1 MRKLIF
7 VFTICL
13 LLLTL
18 SLILFDKYQ
27 DNDKEEV
34 TYSIKSSYAYLSN
47 NNETIFD
54 VRLYTSSKNSL
65 IKYAAS
71 SNANIHDKSNDTIV
85 DVEVIDVYQISNTTY
100 SDENYYEYCLEL
112 KVMINELNINDA
124 YLTLNFTNKAYT
136 FYLGSIDIKEN
147 VYKDNEL
154 KIVDLYGVSNKD
166 NISLAGIVVTIS
178 NQSDQNIKIS
188 DIIIGDDFDV
198 ILDTNYITEVKES
211 VFVEDYLNGDIDND
225 NDGYIEIEA
234 NSRKTFILPI
244 KYLNE
249 YYLYNCYLII
259 YGDDFT
265 YLLSNYNYINS
276 NDLEGLKEY
285 LFKGMIYDI

>member
-7 VFTICL
+7 VFTMCI

-18 SLILFDKYQ
+18 ALVLFDKYK
-27 DNDKEEV
+27 DEDKEEV
-34 TYSIKSSYAYLSN
+34 AYSIKSSYAYLSN
-47 NNETIFD
+47 NGEVNFD
-54 VRLYTSSKNSL
+54 VKVYTNHKNSL
-65 IKYAAS
+65 LKYARS
-71 SNANIHDKSNDTIV
+71 SIANIHNKSKDIVVNATIL
-85 DVEVIDVYQISNTTY
+85 DVYQISNTTY

-136 FYLGSIDIKEN
+136 FYLGGIDIKEN
-147 VYKDNEL
+147 IYKDNEL
-154 KIVDLYGVSNKD
+154 KIVDLYGVSSKD
-166 NISLAGIVVTIS
+166 DISLAGIVVTI
-178 NQSDQNIKIS
+178 NNESDQSIKIT
-188 DIIIGDDFDV
+188 DISIGDDFNV
-198 ILDTNYITEVKES
+198 ILDTKYITEVKES
-211 VFVEDYLNGDIDND
+211 VFVEDYLTFDINND
-225 NDGYIEIEA
+225 NYILIEA
-234 NSRKTFILPI
+234 NSRQTFILPI
-244 KYLNE
+244 KYLND

-276 NDLEGLKEY
+276 NDLEGLEDY

>member
-34 TYSIKSSYAYLSN
+34 TYSLKSSYAYLSN

-85 DVEVIDVYQISNTTY
+85 DVEVIDVYQMSNTTY
-100 SDENYYEYCLEL
+100 SGKNFYEYSLSL
-112 KVMINELNINDA
+112 KVKVNELNINDA
-124 YLTLNFTNKAYT
+124 YLTLNFTNQAYT
-136 FYLGSIDIKEN
+136 FYLGCIDIKEN
-147 VYKDNEL
+147 IYKGNEL
-154 KIVDLYGVSNKD
+154 KIVDLYGVSSKD
-166 NISLAGIVVTIS
+166 NISLAGIVMTIS
-178 NQSDQNIKIS
+178 NQSDQSIKIT
-188 DIIIGDDFDV
+188 DISIGDDFNV
-198 ILDTNYITEVKES
+198 ILDTKYITEVKES
-211 VFVEDYLNGDIDND
+211 VFVEDYLNGDID

-276 NDLEGLKEY
+276 NDLEGLEKY

>member
-7 VFTICL
+7 VFTMCI

-18 SLILFDKYQ
+18 ALVLFDKYK
-27 DNDKEEV
+27 DEDKEEV
-34 TYSIKSSYAYLSN
+34 AYSIKSSYAYLSN
-47 NNETIFD
+47 NGEANFD
-54 VRLYTSSKNSL
+54 VKVYTNHKNSL
-65 IKYAAS
+65 LKYAHS
-71 SNANIHDKSNDTIV
+71 SIANIHNKSKDIVVNATIL
-85 DVEVIDVYQISNTTY
+85 DVYQISNTTY

-136 FYLGSIDIKEN
+136 FYLGGIDIKEN
-147 VYKDNEL
+147 IYKDNEL
-154 KIVDLYGVSNKD
+154 KIVDLYGVSSKD
-166 NISLAGIVVTIS
+166 DISLAGIVVTI
-178 NQSDQNIKIS
+178 NNESDQSIKIT
-188 DIIIGDDFDV
+188 DISIGDDFDV
-198 ILDTNYITEVKES
+198 ILDTKYITEVKES
-211 VFVEDYLNGDIDND
+211 VFVEDYLTFDINND
-225 NDGYIEIEA
+225 DHILIAG
-234 NSRKTFILPI
+234 NSRQTFILPI
-244 KYLNE
+244 KYLND

-276 NDLEGLKEY
+276 NDLEGLEDY

>member
-71 SNANIHDKSNDTIV
+71 SNANIHDNSNDTIV

-124 YLTLNFTNKAYT
+124 YLTFNFTNKAYT

-147 VYKDNEL
+147 IYKDNEL
-154 KIVDLYGVSNKD
+154 KIVDLYGVSSKD
-166 NISLAGIVVTIS
+166 DISLAGIVLTI
-178 NQSDQNIKIS
+178 NNESDQSIKIT
-188 DIIIGDDFDV
+188 DISIGDDFDV
-198 ILDTNYITEVKES
+198 ILDTKYITEVKES
-211 VFVEDYLNGDIDND
+211 VFVEDYLTFDINND
-225 NDGYIEIEA
+225 DHILIEA
-234 NSRKTFILPI
+234 NSRQTFILPI
-244 KYLNE
+244 KYLND

-259 YGDDFT
+259 CGDDFT

-276 NDLEGLKEY
+276 NDLEGLEDY